1 VQIANELRKWR
12 KDTSVSTVYGGVG
25 YDLQIQKMRKCEVI
39 VATPGRLLDHL
50 QQGNC
55 DLSHLSMFVLDEA
68 DKMVEMGFIE
78 DVERIMSFM
87 PAEKQMLLFGA
98 TLSSEIQ
105 AIQQRHMQNPVV
117 VEAKAMVE
125 ADALKQYYYDVK
137 PQEKFSLLMHLL
149 RKESVHRCII
159 FCSTRATVD
168 IVSRNLKKQGIDN
181 EAIHGKLSQSR
192 RLAVMEDFN
201 KGKPPV
207 LVASA
212 VAARGIDIKDVSH
225 IFNYDLANDPQE
237 YIHRIGRT
245 ARAGEQG
252 KAITLLSNKDHDA
265 FREIQGRHHVNI
277 QKLPMVKFERIP
289 FDARGDR
296 GDREGRGRGGP
307 RSYGRGSSG
316 SRGGFGRSSESG
328 PRSSDRDH
336 ERSERSERGKVWDPL
351 QRRFV

>member
-1 VQIANELRKWR
+1 MEETTFEDLGVAQAIADNLRKQEITEPTDIQANAIPAVLEGRDVIGKSRTGSGKTAAFGVPLLQRLQAGKAAQALVLAPTRELAVQIANELRKWR

-125 ADALKQYYYDVK
+125 ADA
-137 PQEKFSLLMHLL
+137 
-149 RKESVHRCII
+149 
-159 FCSTRATVD
+159 
-168 IVSRNLKKQGIDN
+168 
-181 EAIHGKLSQSR
+181 
-192 RLAVMEDFN
+192 
-201 KGKPPV
+201 
-207 LVASA
+207 
-212 VAARGIDIKDVSH
+212 
-225 IFNYDLANDPQE
+225 
-237 YIHRIGRT
+237 
-245 ARAGEQG
+245 
-252 KAITLLSNKDHDA
+252 
-265 FREIQGRHHVNI
+265 
-277 QKLPMVKFERIP
+277 
-289 FDARGDR
+289 
-296 GDREGRGRGGP
+296 
-307 RSYGRGSSG
+307 
-316 SRGGFGRSSESG
+316 
-328 PRSSDRDH
+328 
-336 ERSERSERGKVWDPL
+336 
-351 QRRFV
+351 